1 MTEIKPKALVA
12 EFIGTFCFF
21 FIGAGA
27 IITDAFIV
35 ARGGNGPGLVAIAL
49 AHGLALAIMVTAFG
63 HISGGHFN
71 PAVTFAAYIGRQID
85 ILHGVLYVVSQ
96 LAAAVLAGFALRA
109 VFPTEIWQS
118 VNLGTPAVAADI
130 SFGTAVL
137 IEAILTFI
145 LVISVFGT
153 AIDPRAPKIGGFA
166 IGLTIA
172 ADILIGGPLTG
183 ASMNPARTFG
193 PAVAAN
199 FWDDHLVYWIGPL
212 IGAAIAGLIYGW
224 YLMDAKQ
231 GDESA

>member
-1 MTEIKPKALVA
+1 MTENTPKALVA

-35 ARGGNGPGLVAIAL
+35 SRGGDGPGLVAIAL
-49 AHGLALAIMVTAFG
+49 AHGLALAIMITAFG

-71 PAVTFAAYIGRQID
+71 PAVTVAAFVGRQID
-85 ILHGVLYVVSQ
+85 ILHGVLYIIAQ
-96 LAAAVLAGFALRA
+96 LVAAVLAGFALRA
-109 VFPTEIWQS
+109 VFPTDVWQS
-118 VNLGTPAVAADI
+118 VNLGTPAVAAEI

-145 LVISVFGT
+145 LVIAVFGT
-153 AIDPRAPKIGGFA
+153 AMDPRAAKVGGFA
-166 IGLTIA
+166 IGLTIT

-199 FWDDHLVYWIGPL
+199 FWDNHLVYWIGPL
-212 IGAAIAGLIYGW
+212 CGAVIAGLVFGW
-224 YLMDAKQ
+224 YLMDKKQ
-231 GDESA
+231 DEEAA